1 MNASSGSRRVQSR
14 PDSTFVALGIV
25 IAETPHGRPREIL
38 RPQPDVRL
46 VRIADTAAGEPCYR
60 VEVALPAPHN
70 ATEAILVWRHVK
82 ETLLADLC
90 ARIGPIRVIET

>member
-1 MNASSGSRRVQSR
+1 MNASAGSKSVRLD
-14 PDSTFVALGIV
+14 PAANFVALGIV
-25 IAETPHGRPREIL
+25 IAETPHERLREIL

-60 VEVALPAPHN
+60 IEVALRAPHD

-82 ETLLADLC
+82 EALLADLS
-90 ARIGPIRVIET
+90 ADFGPIRVIET

>member
-1 MNASSGSRRVQSR
+1 MNASSGSKRAQPPSG
-14 PDSTFVALGIV
+14 SNFVALGIV
-25 IAETPHGRPREIL
+25 IAESPHDRLREIL

-70 ATEAILVWRHVK
+70 VAEAILVWRHVK
-82 ETLLADLC
+82 EALLADLS
-90 ARIGPIRVIET
+90 ADIGPIRIIET